1 MNYCNISIILLI
13 IIYVLIN
20 IFYKKYLNILIFLAI
35 FLLVKNYLVK
45 NLINALLISYVIS
58 VVYGIIKNFHLLENF
73 QEKEF
78 DISNDNNLVL
88 PKPQNIKVNPV
99 RNLNYK
105 KKKQIKNTKKRPL
118 NLNNFDISEND
129 LSNIL
134 KSNILDKFIE
144 KLKLKKVVFVKK
156 KININAIEPIISKLN
171 VEKIN
176 KFRNLSNNKKD
187 ILNNSEILVS
197 KDNFIIDGHHRW
209 FTKKSLINQNTT
221 YNLSVD
227 ENITVKMVNLN
238 IKPFINELIK
248 FKNNYNKQVLN
259 SQLDKTKIE
268 KAKLCLDNIKK
279 NLSELDIYYNQLNN
293 LKLL

>member
-20 IFYKKYLNILIFLAI
+20 IFYKKYLNILVFLAI
-35 FLLVKNYLVK
+35 FLLVKTYLVE
-45 NLINALLISYVIS
+45 NLINALLISYVLS

-78 DISNDNNLVL
+78 DISNDNNLII
-88 PKPQNIKVNPV
+88 PKPENIKVNPV

-105 KKKQIKNTKKRPL
+105 KKNKIKNTKKRDL
-118 NLNNFDISEND
+118 NLSNFDISESD

-134 KSNILDKFIE
+134 KSNILDKFLE
-144 KLKLKKVVFVKK
+144 KLKLKKIIFVKK
-156 KININAIEPIISKLN
+156 KVDINTIEPIISKLN

-176 KFRNLSNNKKD
+176 KFRNLSNDKKN

-221 YNLSVD
+221 YNLSID

-248 FKNNYNKQVLN
+248 FKNNYNKQILN
-259 SQLDKTKIE
+259 SQLDKTKID

-279 NLSELDIYYNQLNN
+279 NLSELDNYYNQLNN